1 MLYKVKVRFNMRHR
15 NNVDKLGMVRSHR
28 KSVLAN
34 LAVGLIM
41 HEQLD
46 TTLTRAKASQ
56 RFSERLITLAR
67 RGDLHARRIA
77 FSRIRDKAAVTKL
90 FDELGP
96 RFKDRNGGYT
106 RVLKLGP
113 RRGDGAEMAK
123 IMLVESAE

>member
-123 IMLVESAE
+123 IMLV